1 MAPLEIWQTPEI
13 KKSRKFILSTLN
25 VGVFELQI
33 RELHF
38 QLLTPFSKKLDETTA
53 ELKKT
58 SIALEAEKK
67 KTEDLLNE
75 MLPRK
80 VAEQL
85 REGKRVD
92 AG

>member
-1 MAPLEIWQTPEI
+1 MI
-13 KKSRKFILSTLN
+13 
-25 VGVFELQI
+25 
-33 RELHF
+33 
-38 QLLTPFSKKLDETTA
+38 FSKKLDETTA